1 MSMIKLDENFWTER
15 YELNESGWD
24 IGKISMPLKSY
35 IDQLSNKNIKILIP
49 GGGNS
54 YEAEYLFK
62 KGFNNVFVVD
72 LSKIP
77 LENIKKRCANFPA
90 AQLLHQNFFELDMT
104 FDLIIEQTFFCALN
118 PSLREKYAKKMHKL
132 LNKNGKLVGLLFDD
146 ELNKDHPPFGGCKK
160 EYETYFNPYFE
171 IKLMERAHNSIEKR
185 AGRELF
191 INLVKR

>member
-1 MSMIKLDENFWTER
+1 MIKLDENFWTER

-24 IGKISMPLKSY
+24 IGEISMPLKSY
-35 IDQLSNKNIKILIP
+35 IDQLTNKNIKILIP

-72 LSKIP
+72 LSKVP
-77 LENIKKRCANFPA
+77 LENIKKRCVNFPTK
-90 AQLLHQNFFELDMT
+90 QLLHQNFFELDMT

-118 PSLREKYAKKMHKL
+118 PSLRERYANKMHEL
-132 LNKNGKLVGLLFDD
+132 LNENGKLVGLLFDD
-146 ELNKDHPPFGGCKK
+146 ELNKDHPPFGGCKE
-160 EYETYFNPYFE
+160 EYETYFNPYFA
-171 IKLMERAHNSIEKR
+171 IKLMARAHNSIEKR

-191 INLVKR
+191 INFIKK

>member
-1 MSMIKLDENFWTER
+1 MIKLDENFWTER

-24 IGKISMPLKSY
+24 IGEISMPLKSY
-35 IDQLSNKNIKILIP
+35 IDQLTNKNIKILIP

-77 LENIKKRCANFPA
+77 LENIKKRCVNFPSK
-90 AQLLHQNFFELDMT
+90 QLLHQNFFELDMT

-118 PSLREKYAKKMHKL
+118 PSLRERYVNKMHEL

-146 ELNKDHPPFGGCKK
+146 ELNKDHPPFGGCKE

-171 IKLMERAHNSIEKR
+171 IKLMARAHNSIEKR

-191 INLVKR
+191 INFIKK